1 MGDAVC
7 IVNIGPAQRRRR
19 GSLGL
24 VSLLAGA
31 AIVFGAW
38 ALGLPPA
45 ARLSASVFFLAGFS
59 GIFQARAKT

>member
-1 MGDAVC
+1 MDGEVC

-19 GSLGL
+19 RSFGL
-24 VSLLAGA
+24 VSLLVGA
-31 AIVFGAW
+31 ALVVGAW

-59 GIFQARAKT
+59 GIFQDRAHT